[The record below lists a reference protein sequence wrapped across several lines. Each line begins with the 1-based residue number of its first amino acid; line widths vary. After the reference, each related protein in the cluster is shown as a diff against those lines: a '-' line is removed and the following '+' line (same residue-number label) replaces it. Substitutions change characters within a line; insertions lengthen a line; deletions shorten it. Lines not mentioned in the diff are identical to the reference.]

1 MKKITAV
8 IICSLIVMNTLLLSG
23 CNKKDATGDIS
34 KTSESS
40 KQENVNKSVYP
51 LTITDDSGQTITLK
65 EKPQRVAVLSTT
77 FIGIHYATGGTA
89 IAKSSEKSGGSP
101 IPEEA
106 KKIDSVGMSGS
117 IDLEKLIS
125 EKPDFVIGQVGLHEK
140 LLDSLKSANIPCVLL
155 KMKSYDDVI
164 KKLELFGKLNDKVDK
179 ANALIKTVEDKKN
192 DIVNK
197 LPKKETK
204 IAILFVTS
212 QDVQLKLDNSI
223 AGNVA
228 SILKLKNITS
238 GITPPKAG
246 TENIPFSMEKIIE
259 NDPDVIFVTMMGT
272 TKELAEQEIK
282 KDLEVNPAWS
292 GLRAVKEK
300 KIVYLPEDLFLYN
313 RGDKFTDS
321 IEYMAKAVYPD
332 VYGKIEP

>member
-1 MKKITAV
+1 MRKISAA
-8 IICSLIVMNTLLLSG
+8 IISSLIIMNIFLLSG
-23 CNKKDATGDIS
+23 CDKKDSTNGIS
-34 KTSESS
+34 KISNDANQDS
-40 KQENVNKSVYP
+40 VNKESYP

-65 EKPQRVAVLSTT
+65 EKPKRVAVLSTT

-89 IAKSSEKSGGSP
+89 IVRSSEKSGGSP

-106 KKIDSVGMSGS
+106 KKVEGIGMSDK
-117 IDLEKLIS
+117 IDLEKLIAS
-125 EKPDFVIGQVGLHEK
+125 KPDFVIGQVGLHEK
-140 LLDSLKSANIPCVLL
+140 LINNLKSANIPYILL

-164 KKLELFGKLNDKVDK
+164 KKLELFGKLNDNVEKT
-179 ANALIKTVEDKKN
+179 NSLIKTVEDKKN

-204 IAILFVTS
+204 VAILFVTS
-212 QDVQLKLDNSI
+212 QDVSLKLDNSI

-238 GITPPKAG
+238 GITPQKVG
-246 TENIPFSMEKIIE
+246 SENIPFSMEKIVE
-259 NDPDVIFVTMMGT
+259 SDPDIIFVTMMGT
-272 TKELAEQEIK
+272 TKELAEQKIK
-282 KDLEVNPAWS
+282 KDLESNPAWS
-292 GLRAVKEK
+292 GLRAIKDK
-300 KIVYLPEDLFLYN
+300 KIIYLPEDLFLYN
-313 RGDKFTDS
+313 RGDKFVDS